1 MENIEQYAHGAEHE
15 VHVHCKRSLSTLILS
30 LFVLMQLVD
39 KEEAPTGTFLY
50 DLTMGGLN

>member
-30 LFVLMQLVD
+30 LFVLIV
-39 KEEAPTGTFLY
+39 TGR
-50 DLTMGGLN
+50 

>member
-30 LFVLMQLVD
+30 LFVLIASVHD
-39 KEEAPTGTFLY
+39 K
-50 DLTMGGLN
+50 NR

>member
-30 LFVLMQLVD
+30 LFVLIATEVD
-39 KEEAPTGTFLY
+39 KEKAPTGAFSV
-50 DLTMGGLN
+50 